1 MTAQHHKPAPSIRRQ
16 TATTSVALLAAAA
29 ATVVL
34 AVVALAVV
42 APTAQA
48 ASKTIS
54 GFIGGPPIGDA
65 GAPGGQFGSPRDVAV
80 YTANDSDP
88 ANDKIFVV
96 EGTDTRVGDSG
107 NNRVQRLDV
116 HGNFELMWG
125 RDVVITGAP
134 GDTGAGFEVC
144 SEAVGGAA
152 SCKDGERGSSEG
164 EFANPHG
171 VAVDQSTGHVFVSD
185 RYNMRVQEFDL
196 DGGFVRAWGWGV
208 ATGAEAFEVCT
219 ADCRQGLEGAGDGQF
234 TSAEDPSGQSSDPF
248 PGTGIA
254 VDPVNGDVFVAD
266 PANSR
271 VQQFTATGD
280 FVAAFGVLDDDSS
293 FGVGEFG
300 FGEPLRLTVDS
311 NHIVYIS
318 DATDFNDNSNRVQRY
333 DADAD
338 VFLAPIAGEPTPGAP
353 LVEGTTVGLEIDPD
367 SDGGGPDEEHLFVA
381 RDRFDGD
388 TVVQELDIPT
398 PPTDPVTVVVDN
410 HVYETDPSSP
420 RVEDDRTVN
429 GIGFSPTSGDL
440 FLVTPGLITQAGNGT
455 FTGCQASTCSGLIV
469 LSSNSGPL
477 DASVDAANAA
487 TTSIAVDG
495 IANAGGGVA
504 SYRFELSTDG
514 ATWQDSGV
522 GGYVSGLD
530 DHPVSGEL
538 TGLDPNT
545 FYRVRL
551 VVRKQTGITTD
562 VTTISNELVVLTD
575 AAPPQVQ
582 TLGSTQRTD
591 HSARLRGR
599 VDPNGAQTTYRFEYG
614 PAGGSFDQ
622 HVPIPDAS
630 AGSGQSLDLVVADID
645 GLLPSTTYQYRIVAT
660 NFVGT
665 SVGETVTL
673 TTEPSTLP
681 TPPPGRGYE
690 LVSPAHKVGGVGVGA
705 WYDGPGQI
713 GPVGTAAYERERF
726 AAAGH
731 TGSVLVDGA
740 YAYGDDWALAQRT
753 PQGWTSSP
761 ATSRVAH
768 GSQNFALMGI
778 WAATEDLTLT
788 SYTSNGHV
796 FKFFPEMEP
805 WNGSNIGQVM
815 MVRDWTSGRWELF
828 GPLDPAQAVNANSPI
843 GSTPKEFAADGSAM
857 VSHSRNVRGL
867 AGPGDPTNP
876 AFPDLQSGGS
886 VYLDEVTG
894 AFSDAFPGDDGE
906 RELVNV
912 CTGDGAARTVLPSVD
927 GSGKLEGQAC
937 PPVLPDL
944 PGRDARLISPRGAA
958 IDAVQ
963 AGGQREDAAGAVSAD
978 GSRVLFMSP
987 DPHAGGGAPCEGTGV
1002 DSECPTQLFVWQRG
1016 PGGDPVTRWISQSE
1030 IADQDASL
1038 MAPALFE
1045 GASRDGD
1052 KVFFRTASPLTADD
1066 PNGAGA
1072 TPPAGGV
1079 TTGVPDPLSWDLYMY
1094 DLPDGPDG
1102 DPSTP
1107 DGDPAG
1113 GDLVRISAGP
1123 SNGADCN
1130 SGLSGSTAL
1139 RFVSADASRAYFT
1152 CAAALPGVPTPDDG
1166 TIISP
1171 GGSAGDGAAANLYAY
1186 DTARPAALRWR
1197 FVARL
1202 PRTSDLGR
1210 CATVAGGRGSVIGG
1224 RSGGDVVLTSTFNCV
1239 RGSADGSLVTF
1250 FTDGQLTADDPD
1262 AVSGDVYAYDAA
1274 RDELTRVSAP
1284 QGGVGGTYP
1293 CATEGSDAPCYGD
1306 PGIESEIGSVLH
1318 RLGVATRPDGRRL
1331 VFFESRSRLVADD
1344 TDQAYDV
1351 YQWSDGELSLIST
1364 GATDDPDGV
1373 FYAGN
1378 DRSGLNVYLATR
1390 EQLTWQDKDA
1400 VLDVYSARIGG
1411 GIPEPA
1417 PPADCDLP
1425 TDSCQSGG
1433 AGPSQARSDS
1443 STPADGNLSP
1453 RGRVKVSIV
1462 GLSRRAR
1469 QRAARTGVLAVRLR
1483 ASGPGVVLVSAR
1495 ARLGGKAKRVASA
1508 RKRLEATGTATV
1520 RLRLS
1525 RPARRRLGAGRVL
1538 VLRVSARPEGAR
1550 GSAIDVTL
1558 KRSGR

>member
-1 MTAQHHKPAPSIRRQ
+1 MTVDHHKPLASIRRQ
-16 TATTSVALLAAAA
+16 TAATLAALLTAAA
-29 ATVVL
+29 ATVAL
-34 AVVALAVV
+34 AIVATVALAVV
-42 APTAQA
+42 APTAEA
-48 ASKTIS
+48 ASKTIN

-80 YTANDSDP
+80 YTAGDSDP

-96 EGTDTRVGDSG
+96 EGSESG

-152 SCKDGERGSSEG
+152 SCKDGERGSAEG

-171 VAVDQSTGHVFVSD
+171 LAVDQSTGHVFVSD
-185 RYNMRVQEFDL
+185 RYNLRVQEFDL

-234 TSAEDPSGQSSDPF
+234 TSAEPEGF

-271 VQQFTATGD
+271 VQQFTSTGD
-280 FVAAFGVLDDDSS
+280 FVAAFGVLDDDSG
-293 FGVGEFG
+293 FEVGEFG

-318 DATDFNDNSNRVQRY
+318 DATDFNNNSNRVQRY

-338 VFLAPIAGEPTPGAP
+338 VFLDPIAGEPTPGAP

-367 SDGGGPDEEHLFVA
+367 SDGGGPDEEHLLVA

-420 RVEDDRTVN
+420 GLENDRTVN

-440 FLVTPGLITQAGNGT
+440 YIVTPTLVTPQSGNGT
-455 FTGCQASTCSGLIV
+455 FTGCQANSCSGLIV

-477 DASVDAANAA
+477 DASVVAADAA

-575 AAPPQVQ
+575 AAPPEVQ

-622 HVPIPDAS
+622 HVPVPDAS
-630 AGSGQSLDLVVADID
+630 AGSGQTLDLVVADVD
-645 GLLPSTTYQYRIVAT
+645 GLLPSTAYQYRIVAT

-665 SVGETVTL
+665 SVGETVTF
-673 TTEPSTLP
+673 TTEPTTLP
-681 TPPPGRGYE
+681 PPPPGRGYE
-690 LVSPAHKVGGVGVGA
+690 LVSPAHKIAGVGVGA

-713 GPVGTAAYERERF
+713 GAVGAAAYERERF
-726 AAAGH
+726 AAHGLL
-731 TGSVLVDGA
+731 GSVLVDGA
-740 YAYGDDWALAQRT
+740 YAYGNDWALAQRT
-753 PQGWTSSP
+753 PQGWNSSP

-768 GSQNFALMGI
+768 GSQNFAVMGLQ
-778 WAATEDLTLT
+778 AATEDLTLT
-788 SYTSNGHV
+788 SYNSNGHV
-796 FKFFPEMEP
+796 FKLFPEMEP
-805 WNGSNIGQVM
+805 WNGGDIGEVM
-815 MVRDWTSGRWELF
+815 IVRDWTSGRWELF
-828 GPLDPAQAVNANSPI
+828 GPLDPAQKSPGTPI
-843 GSTPKEFAADGSAM
+843 GSSTQGFAADGSAM
-857 VSHSRNVRGL
+857 VSSSGGVRGL
-867 AGPGDPTNP
+867 AGPGDPTNQ

-894 AFSDAFPGDDGE
+894 PFSDEFPGDDGE

-912 CTGDGAARTVLPSVD
+912 CTGDGAARTVVPSVD
-927 GSGKLEGQAC
+927 GSGKLEGLTC
-937 PPVLPDL
+937 PAVLPDL

-958 IDAVQ
+958 IDAPQ
-963 AGGQREDAAGAVSAD
+963 AGSFGQGEDAEGAVSAD
-978 GSRVLFMSP
+978 GSRVVFMSP
-987 DPHAGGGAPCEGTGV
+987 DPHAGGAAPCEGTGV

-1016 PGGDPVTRWISQSE
+1016 PGGNPVTRWISQSE
-1030 IADQDASL
+1030 VADQDASL

-1052 KVFFRTASPLTADD
+1052 KVFFRTMSPLTADD

-1072 TPPAGGV
+1072 APPAGGV

-1107 DGDPAG
+1107 DGDPTG

-1123 SNGADCN
+1123 DSDGDCN

-1152 CAAALPGVPTPDDG
+1152 CAAALPGVPTPDSG
-1166 TIISP
+1166 TITSP
-1171 GGSAGDGAAANLYAY
+1171 GGSAGDSTAANLYAY

-1210 CATVAGGRGSVIGG
+1210 CATVAGGRGGALGG
-1224 RSGGDVVLTSTFNCV
+1224 LKDGDVVVTATLNCV
-1239 RGSADGSLVTF
+1239 RGTADGSLVTF

-1293 CATEGSDAPCYGD
+1293 CATQDSDAPCYGD
-1306 PGIESEIGSVLH
+1306 PGIESSIGSVLH

-1390 EQLTWQDKDA
+1390 ERLTWQDKDA

-1411 GIPEPA
+1411 GIPEP
-1417 PPADCDLP
+1417 PPPPDCDLS
-1425 TDSCQSGG
+1425 TDSCQGG
-1433 AGPSQARSDS
+1433 GVGPDGPPRGSNTDK
-1443 STPADGNLSP
+1443 PVGGNLAP
-1453 RGRVKVSIV
+1453 GGRVKVSIV

-1469 QRAARTGVLAVRLR
+1469 LRAARTGVLAVKLR

-1495 ARLGGKAKRVASA
+1495 ARLGGKVKRVAGA
-1508 RKRLEATGTATV
+1508 RKRLEAAGSATV

-1525 RPARRRLGAGRVL
+1525 RPARRRLGAGREL

-1550 GSAIDVTL
+1550 GSAIGVTL
-1558 KRSGR
+1558 KRGGR